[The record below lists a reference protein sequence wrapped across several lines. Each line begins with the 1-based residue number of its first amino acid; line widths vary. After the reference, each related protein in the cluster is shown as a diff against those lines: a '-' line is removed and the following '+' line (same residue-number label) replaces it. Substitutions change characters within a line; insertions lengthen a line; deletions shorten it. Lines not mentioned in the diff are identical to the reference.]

1 MEKSWLSP
9 WRPTSLSQTCLNEH
23 VLSPQVVC
31 NSHVKLKLPSVVCYP
46 LHLLQTNT
54 HTHPSCDDCFDLC
67 SEEIRPFVL
76 DVTGWHIT
84 WIQANK
90 RAEGKNIKGTFQ
102 AFTESFQNGTMTLP
116 SGEKVIMLV
125 CLY

>member
-1 MEKSWLSP
+1 MNSYPIRRGSE
-9 WRPTSLSQTCLNEH
+9 SLPRFTEHILN
-23 VLSPQVVC
+23 VFISVC
-31 NSHVKLKLPSVVCYP
+31 TSHVKKKKKITTERGLLSPSRHAHAP
-46 LHLLQTNT
+46 
-54 HTHPSCDDCFDLC
+54 HPSRDDCFDLC
-67 SEEIRPFVL
+67 SEEIRPSVL

-116 SGEKVIMLV
+116 LGEKVIMLV